1 MVHHIN
7 LMYAI
12 RRMIH
17 KTFTIYDSYV
27 QDGPAMPLI
36 KSMIASTLVFTLV
49 TSAADPSSA
58 KPVAFARSVPS
69 FVRALTY
76 KI

>member
-1 MVHHIN
+1 MVRGISSV
-7 LMYAI
+7 YGI
-12 RRMIH
+12 RQMFH
-17 KTFTIYDSYV
+17 KTFTIYDSYE
-27 QDGPAMPLI
+27 QDGPVMPLI
-36 KSMIASTLVFTLV
+36 KSIIASTAVFTLV
-49 TSAADPSSA
+49 TSAADPSLA